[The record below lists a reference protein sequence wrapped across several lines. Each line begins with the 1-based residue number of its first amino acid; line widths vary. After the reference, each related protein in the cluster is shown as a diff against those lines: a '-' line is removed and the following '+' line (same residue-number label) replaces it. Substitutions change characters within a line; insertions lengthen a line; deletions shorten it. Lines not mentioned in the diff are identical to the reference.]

1 VCWIFILEGL
11 EKKQHCPDGLNKPRN
26 GGDKDLGMRLIING
40 IPLLSP
46 RSGVGNYVY
55 QNFKAMLR
63 MPSQW
68 QLNFYYGLIWTS
80 HLKDQIVEPY
90 VSARRIVKRLGNA
103 YPAYRW
109 SLDRLFKLGQRFRK
123 YDLYHETNYIPMPFD
138 GPTLVTVFDLSF
150 HLYRET
156 HPLDRIHHLEKYFYP
171 RLSLANHFIT
181 ISESSRQEMVKHLG
195 LPLDKI
201 TVTHLG
207 LDDYFK
213 PVTGDLLKS
222 GLSQYGL
229 QAGLYILCVGT
240 LEPRKNITAVLQAYA
255 LLPKRVQSIYP
266 LVLAGGKGWLMDNL
280 EDEIRQLDIAST
292 TILTGYVPTQHLPAL
307 YSGGAVFVYPSLY
320 EGFGL
325 PPLEAMAC
333 GTPVITS
340 NVSSLPEV
348 VGDSGIM
355 VDPFDVKRLRDEI
368 ERVLEDHSLRA
379 SLVNLGIARAKRFT
393 WENCARQTMDV
404 YNRVMSAGGS

>member
-1 VCWIFILEGL
+1 
-11 EKKQHCPDGLNKPRN
+11 
-26 GGDKDLGMRLIING
+26 MRAIING

-55 QNFKAMLR
+55 QNFKTMLAMA
-63 MPSQW
+63 SQW
-68 QLNFYYGLIWTS
+68 QFHFFYGLVWTP

-109 SLDRLFKLGQRFRK
+109 SVDRLFKIGQTFRK

-138 GPTLVTVFDLSF
+138 GPTIVTVFDLSF

-156 HPLDRIHHLEKYFYP
+156 HPIDRIRHMEKYFYP
-171 RLSLANHFIT
+171 RLNLASHFIT
-181 ISESSRQEMVKHLG
+181 ISEASRQEMVKHLG
-195 LPLDKI
+195 LPLNKI
-201 TVTHLG
+201 TVTYLG

-213 PVTGDLLKS
+213 PVTGDALTS
-222 GLSQYGL
+222 ALSHYGL
-229 QAGLYILCVGT
+229 QAGSYILYVGT
-240 LEPRKNITAVLQAYA
+240 LEPRKNITTVLQAYA
-255 LLPKRVQSIYP
+255 LLPKRIQSNYP
-266 LVLAGGKGWLMDNL
+266 LVLAGGKGWLMEKL
-280 EDEIRQLDIAST
+280 EDEIRRLDIAST
-292 TILTGYVPTQHLPAL
+292 TVLTGYVPSQHLPAL
-307 YSGGAVFVYPSLY
+307 YSGATVFVYPSLY

-348 VGDSGIM
+348 VGNAGIL
-355 VDPFDVKRLRDEI
+355 VNPHDVKRIKEEI
-368 ERVLEDHSLRA
+368 ERVIEDSSHRTMLSKLGLERSR
-379 SLVNLGIARAKRFT
+379 RFT
-393 WENCARQTMDV
+393 WEDCAGQTMDV
-404 YNRVMSAGGS
+404 YSHVLNT